1 MFTAIILM
9 CTIDGSL
16 CRAVSHPVV
25 VTDLMSC
32 TVLLG
37 EGVKTIEDQEGW
49 TAVSYRCLSWG
60 EPA

>member
-9 CTIDGSL
+9 CTLDGNL

-25 VTDLMSC
+25 VSDLMSC

-37 EGVKTIEDQEGW
+37 EGVKTVEDQGGW
-49 TAVSYRCLSWG
+49 TVVSYRCLSWG
-60 EPA
+60 EPT